1 MMVNDM
7 SEKSLE
13 TIVGKNVYSTW
24 VDMLRSLI
32 PQGRTHR
39 LAVLVA
45 GMLQYAVDE
54 VYEKHSKNAEEDTI
68 EHALIMA
75 SESYDVDG
83 ALEYA
88 EEILQQLFEDAGVSY
103 ERVSAQG
110 QEYSIV
116 ENALYEFINWYS
128 MPWEA

>member
-1 MMVNDM
+1 M

-24 VDMLRSLI
+24 VDMLHSLV

-39 LAVLVA
+39 LAVLIA

-54 VYEKHSKNAEEDTI
+54 IYEKHNGKPQEDTL

-83 ALEYA
+83 ALEYV
-88 EEILQQLFEDAGVSY
+88 EEMLQKLFKDAGVGY
-103 ERVSAQG
+103 ERVSARD
-110 QEYSIV
+110 QEYSIA